1 MVNARLE
8 GLVDILMNTESERS
22 ELRHCRQYGTPHF
35 WYEAVGKT
43 SGPLSDDE
51 QDKIVEAKKSDPPA
65 ADEVFPNLLIGNKA
79 AAEDAGFL
87 ASKKI
92 THVINLA
99 SASKSKFSVNPDKA
113 SLLRKDIALT
123 THSWIEN
130 ETFSSSFDRYTR
142 MIAES
147 LAGGRKVMV
156 NCWQGASRSA
166 TIVLAY
172 LVQYQDMPL
181 EEAVKMVKRKRDIRP
196 NNVFLQD
203 LIEFEAKFQL
213 T

>member
-1 MVNARLE
+1 MVSARLE

-35 WYEAVGKT
+35 WYKAVGKT

-51 QDKIVEAKKSDPPA
+51 QDKIIEAKKSDPPA
-65 ADEVFPNLLIGNKA
+65 ANEVFPNLLIGNKA
-79 AAEDAGFL
+79 AAEDVGFL
-87 ASKKI
+87 VDKKI

-123 THSWIEN
+123 THSY

-147 LAGGRKVMV
+147 LAGGGKVMV

-172 LVQYQDMPL
+172 LVKYQDMKL
-181 EEAVKMVKRKRDIRP
+181 EKAVKMVKRKRDIRP
-196 NNVFLQD
+196 NNDFLQD
-203 LIEFEAKFQL
+203 LIEFEAKF
-213 T
+213 